1 MERDFGVAGRLL
13 GLGVLDNLLP
23 LIWET
28 QPDRFP
34 LTGTIL
40 DLAEGLDRPLRA
52 TSSEGARRAGYA
64 RAALADPAPGLAA
77 TSRVEPAPLSAAT
90 RSSAASGT

>member
-1 MERDFGVAGRLL
+1 MERERGVAGRLL

-28 QPDRFP
+28 RPEHFP

-40 DLAEGLDRPLRA
+40 DLATA
-52 TSSEGARRAGYA
+52 
-64 RAALADPAPGLAA
+64 
-77 TSRVEPAPLSAAT
+77 
-90 RSSAASGT
+90 